1 MPGKAFTADLGQAAF
16 PLLPTQIH
24 QQLKASL
31 GDKLHSLYAHVGSPA
46 PATDKREHGDVELI
60 VCEPRGEVTSDQI
73 QKALGAKLKVAQEGT
88 RLSSYAVPTSNGGK
102 YIQVNVQVC
111 DNKDEWDAALLVY
124 SYGDMGLIMGLL
136 ARAYG
141 LSFGQKGLK
150 VIDAKFLLDS

>member
-1 MPGKAFTADLGQAAF
+1 MPGKSFATELGETAF
-16 PLLPTQIH
+16 PLVPTQTY
-24 QQLKASL
+24 QQLKVAL
-31 GDKLHSLYAHVGSPA
+31 GDKLKSLYAFVGSPV
-46 PATDKREHGDVELI
+46 PAADKSEHGDIGLV

-111 DNKDEWDAALLVY
+111 DNKDEWDAALLVH

-150 VIDAKFLLDS
+150 VIDAKIC